1 MKRVVMLVY
10 IGLIGGSTMLQS
22 CDKDNPAPNGGVNGS
37 DTTNVDNNSDTTDW
51 GGGNNNEDSTDWS
64 GGNSGGGSN
73 GEDST
78 YWGGG
83 NPSDSTIFGG
93 N

>member
-10 IGLIGGSTMLQS
+10 IGLIGGSAMLQS
-22 CDKDNPAPNGGVNGS
+22 CDKDNPSPNGGG
-37 DTTNVDNNSDTTDW
+37 TDS
-51 GGGNNNEDSTDWS
+51 DSTYV
-64 GGNSGGGSN
+64 GSN
-73 GEDST
+73 SDST

-83 NPSDSTIFGG
+83 SNGQDSTFCGGENNGGGVSDSTNWSGGSPGDTTILGG